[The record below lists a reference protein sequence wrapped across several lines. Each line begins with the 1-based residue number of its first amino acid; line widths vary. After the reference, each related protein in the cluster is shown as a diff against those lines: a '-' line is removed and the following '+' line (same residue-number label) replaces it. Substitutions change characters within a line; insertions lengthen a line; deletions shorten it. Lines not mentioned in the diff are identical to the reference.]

1 MYQLETYQY
10 GMLAY
15 SKAGH
20 DKGNLYVIIEA
31 DQEYVY
37 LVDGIRKKISNPKK
51 KKLKHIQI
59 INDIPEIIKEC
70 MNSGKKVTDED
81 IKRAIKIFLKQ

>member
-15 SKAGH
+15 SRAGH

-31 DQEYVY
+31 DKEYVY
-37 LVDGIRKKISNPKK
+37 LVDGIRRKISNPKK
-51 KKLKHIQI
+51 KKSKHIQI
-59 INDIPEIIKEC
+59 INDIPEIIREC

-81 IKRAIKIFLKQ
+81 IKRSIKIFLKQ

>member
-1 MYQLETYQY
+1 MYQLETYQH

-15 SKAGH
+15 SRAGH
-20 DKGNLYVIIEA
+20 DKGKLYVIIKA
-31 DQEYVY
+31 DHEYVY
-37 LVDGIRKKISNPKK
+37 LVNGIHKKISNPKK

-59 INDIPEIIKEC
+59 INDIPEIIREC

-81 IKRAIKIFLKQ
+81 IKRSIKIFSKQ

>member
-15 SKAGH
+15 SRAGH

-37 LVDGIRKKISNPKK
+37 LVDGIQRKISNPKK
-51 KKLKHIQI
+51 KKAKHIQI

-81 IKRAIKIFLKQ
+81 IKRSIKIFLKQ